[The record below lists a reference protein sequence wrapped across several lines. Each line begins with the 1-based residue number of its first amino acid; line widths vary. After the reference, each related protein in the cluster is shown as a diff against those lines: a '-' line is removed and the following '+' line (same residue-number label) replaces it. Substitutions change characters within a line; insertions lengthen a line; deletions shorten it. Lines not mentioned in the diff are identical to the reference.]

1 MPRTKKA
8 LRITDVRI
16 AVAKECLLYG
26 DSSKDTITRITKAY
40 LKQIKLDGFHID
52 HWRYEKKP
60 TTTIV
65 TTASNKATC
74 LPILFW
80 YILRASK
87 SATPATTNK
96 INLFILLFPKSKFI
110 LYNYMIKYF
119 DEKTF

>member
-40 LKQIKLDGFHID
+40 LKQIKLDGFHIG

-60 TTTIV
+60 TTTV
-65 TTASNKATC
+65 NATKVQFEIKK
-74 LPILFW
+74 LKNERRTNNTKKK
-80 YILRASK
+80 LRNASK
-87 SATPATTNK
+87 AAPRSSATKKNK
-96 INLFILLFPKSKFI
+96 KRRL
-110 LYNYMIKYF
+110 
-119 DEKTF
+119 